1 MATTDTD
8 RPLATPTRDGDLWV
22 LRYERDLHHPPE
34 KVWRALTETEH
45 LQHWFPTDIV
55 GERRAGAR
63 VELPFWPGHVDK
75 YEIEEP
81 VVQGE
86 ITVWDP
92 PSTFEWIWDGETI
105 RFELTPTDDGTR
117 LVLTTKLPPE
127 SPLVGATAGYHA
139 LAGPADPAPRRREP
153 TAVRTR

>member
-1 MATTDTD
+1 M
-8 RPLATPTRDGDLWV
+8 
-22 LRYERDLHHPPE
+22 
-34 KVWRALTETEH
+34 
-45 LQHWFPTDIV
+45 
-55 GERRAGAR
+55 
-63 VELPFWPGHVDK
+63 
-75 YEIEEP
+75 
-81 VVQGE
+81 QGE

-139 LAGPADPAPRRREP
+139 LLDQLTLLLDGENPPQFVPDDTVARLEAKYEALLKP
-153 TAVRTR
+153 